1 MLLATFN
8 NIYSITDFKVACFT
22 LDKIVCTQRNFL
34 TANCHKFQVRAVNRS
49 HIVII
54 IGKLCKTVFRFFVL
68 CINLNKRVLLTEYY
82 SSTKLLFCFNSV
94 YQIINQLRHW
104 RISISVL
111 TSISDLQVFAKKRV
125 NTEILHLYNTT
136 TDNRL
141 PYMNILIKYS
151 KTLYW
156 KTRFSMLN

>member
-54 IGKLCKTVFRFFVL
+54 IGKLCKTVFRFFLL
-68 CINLNKRVLLTEYY
+68 CSNLNKRVLVTEYY
-82 SSTKLLFCFNSV
+82 SLTNILFCSKFSLPS
-94 YQIINQLRHW
+94 YK
-104 RISISVL
+104 SIE
-111 TSISDLQVFAKKRV
+111 T
-125 NTEILHLYNTT
+125 
-136 TDNRL
+136 L
-141 PYMNILIKYS
+141 PNFY
-151 KTLYW
+151 
-156 KTRFSMLN
+156 